1 MFLQS
6 TISENFI
13 YFFFADLLR
22 ELTAASSENLNVTS
36 IMDTWTRQK
45 GFPVLKLQKLSNGHY
60 VATQERFLASQNDS
74 SENDQPSPFNYKWD
88 IPISYILSNK
98 PEVRSMKWLYLN
110 EPSVTM

>member
-45 GFPVLKLQKLSNGHY
+45 GFPVVVLQKLSNGHY
-60 VATQERFLASQNDS
+60 VATQERFLGM
-74 SENDQPSPFNYKWD
+74 
-88 IPISYILSNK
+88 ISHK
-98 PEVRSMKWLYLN
+98 K
-110 EPSVTM
+110 